1 MSKKNVLIVVSAV
14 IVLIV
19 VIGLALALLLPSRSM
34 AANLTINGEF
44 KNARSVVYEIP
55 DDEGRADV
63 VRSIEAIRDR
73 FFHGLELIDATKLD
87 DSALKAKLKED
98 FVLYTTLG
106 EKSRLF
112 KAATQPL
119 HIQIDGSTLRWDKLA
134 LPLSDL
140 RIILIGRNPYGDGR
154 CVIYAAGTNQL
165 LKDVNNVSHGP
176 CSYHIFRGDK
186 LLKEG
191 FYNEQFIEKSRIS
204 QAEAI
209 DDVHQFFS
217 TMQRVHPDLLAKVD
231 FKEYIKLKQQT
242 LDGIAKKLDKDGKIS
257 VDELAY
263 LLYYAAAYFQDG
275 HTSVQWQMQ
284 PNESNTQGKQFP
296 PFRLNCENGRF
307 VVAAAKNKSIEGS
320 EIISIDGK
328 PVREFLKPILDRC
341 SGETLAFKAVR
352 FTSKQSFWYSFTNLL
367 ASTESLKLRLRDA
380 RGKESAQSVET
391 VSFADF
397 QKLKDNMLERL
408 RQRVKQGPQVHFLDS
423 GRIAHFIYPAFIW
436 NEDEKKKINGVF
448 EEIKAKKTQELIIDI
463 RANGGGTSNMG
474 DFIFSY
480 LYGKKFCPFSKIRVK
495 LSRDVLSS
503 VAKDWEIPEEAELD
517 GVIVNWQI
525 GDQSSPKP
533 PAFFSGRVFLLVDNG
548 TFSAAADFATMFRDY
563 GVGKILGY
571 ETGGIPNCFG
581 DVYSFNL
588 TNSGIGCGV
597 SWKQFFGPKP
607 RLGDDEHG
615 ILPDIPASSEMLRAY
630 HNEEDP
636 VLALTLD
643 HVKKTRK
650 SH

>member
-1 MSKKNVLIVVSAV
+1 MTNSLI
-14 IVLIV
+14 
-19 VIGLALALLLPSRSM
+19 LAILAMVMLLSSRSM
-34 AANLTINGEF
+34 AGNLTINQEF

-55 DDEGRADV
+55 DDEGRADA

-73 FFHGLELIDATKLD
+73 FFQGLEIIDATKLD
-87 DSALKAKLKED
+87 DSALKEKLKGD
-98 FVLYTTLG
+98 FALYTTLS

-119 HIQIDGSTLRWDKLA
+119 HIQIDGSTLRWDKLT
-134 LPLSDL
+134 LPVSDL

-154 CVIYAAGTNQL
+154 CVIYAAGTDQL

-176 CSYHIFRGDK
+176 CSYHIFQGDK

-191 FYNEQFIEKSRIS
+191 YYNEQFTDKSHIP

-209 DDVHQFFS
+209 EDVHQFFS
-217 TMQRVHPDLLAKVD
+217 TLQRVHPDLLAKVD
-231 FKEYIKLKQQT
+231 LKKYIDLKQQT
-242 LDGIAKKLDKDGKIS
+242 VDDVAKKLDKDGKIG

-275 HTSVQWQMQ
+275 HTSVQWQLQ

-296 PFRLNCENGRF
+296 PFLLGCENGRF
-307 VVAAAKNKSIEGS
+307 VIGSAEKKSIEGL
-320 EIISIDGK
+320 EIAEVNGQ
-328 PVREFLKPILDRC
+328 PVREFLRPILDRC

-352 FTSKQSFWYSFTNLL
+352 FTSKQPFWYSFTNLL
-367 ASTESLKLRLRDA
+367 GSTESLKLRLRDA
-380 RGKESAQSVET
+380 RGKESDQSVET
-391 VSFADF
+391 MSFADF
-397 QKLKDNMLERL
+397 QKLNPGVRTTKL
-408 RQRVKQGPQVHFLDS
+408 RELQRQGARVHFLDS
-423 GRIAHFIYPAFIW
+423 NRIAHFIYPAFIW
-436 NEDEKKKINGVF
+436 NEDEKKKINAVF
-448 EEIKAKKTQELIIDI
+448 EEIKARKSQELIIDI

-503 VAKDWEIPEEAELD
+503 VAKDWEIPEDAELD

-525 GDQSSPKP
+525 GDQSFPKP
-533 PAFFSGRVFLLVDNG
+533 QAFFSGRVFLLVDNG
-548 TFSAAADFATMFRDY
+548 TFSSAADFAAMFRDY

-571 ETGGIPNCFG
+571 ETGGVPNCFG

-607 RLGDDEHG
+607 RPGDDEHG

-630 HNEEDP
+630 PNEEDP